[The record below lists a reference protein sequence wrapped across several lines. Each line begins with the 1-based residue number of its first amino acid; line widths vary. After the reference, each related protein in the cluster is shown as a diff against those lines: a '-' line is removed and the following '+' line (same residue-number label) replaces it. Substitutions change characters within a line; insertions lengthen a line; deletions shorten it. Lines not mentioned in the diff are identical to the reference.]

1 MVFLLRLIRK
11 NLFHIVYLVLFLFA
25 VWQVGRFNIYQ
36 QSYFFNTSNAFAA
49 KVSGTKQAVKDY
61 FNLKQANEALIAEN
75 SKLNNLLAGISTD
88 SMQRIR
94 FKDSNFS
101 GQYEYIPARVI
112 HATTDLQN
120 NFIAIDKGSKDGM
133 MKDMAVVAPDGVVGV
148 VLDVSGSYS
157 LILPVLNT
165 KFKATPMIPAI
176 GFKDGSI
183 TWDGKN
189 PKRIQLNGVSRF
201 EKVQAGM
208 MVLTSNYSVKFPPGI
223 PIGTVY
229 TVKNTGKSSFYEID
243 IEPAVDFARISNV
256 YAIKNNRR
264 VELDTLIRRNNGH

>member
-11 NLFHIVYLVLFLFA
+11 NLFHITYLVLFFFA

-36 QSYFFNTSNAFAA
+36 QSYFFNTSNALAA

-61 FNLKQANEALIAEN
+61 FNLKHANEALIAEN
-75 SKLNNLLAGISTD
+75 KKLNNLLAGISTD
-88 SMQRIR
+88 SLQRIK
-94 FKDSNFS
+94 FKDSNYT
-101 GQYEYIPARVI
+101 GNYDYIPAKVV

-120 NFIAIDKGSKDGM
+120 NFIAIDKGRQDGIA
-133 MKDMAVVAPDGVVGV
+133 KDMAVVAPDGIVGV
-148 VLDVSGSYS
+148 VLDVSDAYS

-189 PKRIQLNGVSRF
+189 ARRIQLNGVSRF

-208 MVLTSNYSVKFPPGI
+208 MVLTSNYSVKFPPGV

-243 IEPAVDFARISNV
+243 IEPAVDFTRISNV
-256 YAIKNNRR
+256 YVIKNNRR
-264 VELDTLIRRNNGH
+264 VELDTLIQRNNGN

>member
-264 VELDTLIRRNNGH
+264 VELDTLIRRNNGN